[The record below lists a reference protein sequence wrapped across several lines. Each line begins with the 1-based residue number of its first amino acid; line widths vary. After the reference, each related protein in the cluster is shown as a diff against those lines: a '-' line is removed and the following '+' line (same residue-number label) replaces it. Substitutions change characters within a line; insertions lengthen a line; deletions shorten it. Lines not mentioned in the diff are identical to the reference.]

1 MRAVTTALDV
11 LAVLMLTAGVCISLT
26 AWLGAHGLALGLVVG
41 AFLVAG
47 SSAAASRPPKPN
59 GGEAP

>member
-11 LAVLMLTAGVCISLT
+11 LAVLLLAAGVSISLT
-26 AWLGAHGLALGLVVG
+26 AWLGIHGLALGLVVG

-47 SSAAASRPPKPN
+47 ASASASRPPKS
-59 GGEAP
+59 GGDAP